1 MFTDDQGQ
9 RHETPEEMTIERK
22 LDLILDHLTRIEGAF
37 ARNDDGTVDIDGHRR
52 YHEAMIDAA
61 KEQAQFWREL
71 KLDIAKKGAWGVL
84 VIVVGLVVVGLQSKF
99 GLGVR

>member
-9 RHETPEEMTIERK
+9 RQETPEELTIERK
-22 LDLILDHLTRIEGAF
+22 LDLILDQLTKLEGAF
-37 ARNDDGTVDIDGHRR
+37 ARNEDGTVDIDGHRR
-52 YHEAMIDAA
+52 YHEAMIEAA

-71 KLDIAKKGAWGVL
+71 KLDIAKKGAWGLLIIVL
-84 VIVVGLVVVGLQSKF
+84 GLVVVGFQSKF

>member
-9 RHETPEEMTIERK
+9 RHETPEEITIERK
-22 LDLILDHLTRIEGAF
+22 LDLILDHLTRLEGAF
-37 ARNDDGTVDIDGHRR
+37 ARNDDGSVDIDGHRR

-71 KLDIAKKGAWGVL
+71 KIDIAKKGAWGVL

>member
-22 LDLILDHLTRIEGAF
+22 LDLILDHLTRLEGAF
-37 ARNDDGTVDIDGHRR
+37 ARNDDGSVDIDGHRR

>member
-22 LDLILDHLTRIEGAF
+22 LDLILDHLTRLEGAF
-37 ARNDDGTVDIDGHRR
+37 ARNDDGSVDIDGHRR

-71 KLDIAKKGAWGVL
+71 KLDIAKKGAWGLLIIVL
-84 VIVVGLVVVGLQSKF
+84 GLVVVGLQSKF

>member
-1 MFTDDQGQ
+1 MFTDDQG
-9 RHETPEEMTIERK
+9 RRLETPEEIGIEQK
-22 LDLILDHLTRIEGAF
+22 LDLILDHLTRLEGAF
-37 ARNDDGTVDIDGHRR
+37 ARNDDGSVDIDGHRR